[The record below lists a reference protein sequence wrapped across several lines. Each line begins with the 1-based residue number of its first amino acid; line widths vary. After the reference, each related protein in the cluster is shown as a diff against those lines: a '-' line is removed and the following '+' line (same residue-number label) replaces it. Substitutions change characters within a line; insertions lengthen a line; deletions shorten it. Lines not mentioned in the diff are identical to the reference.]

1 MLDPKV
7 DDMPREAEGLL
18 VRMWCECHRV
28 GYCPA
33 DAESLAHKTRC
44 DLQYVLRW
52 KRDCEQFFN
61 LQDGKLYSRR
71 MQEEKQ
77 RSEQA
82 RKNASVRYKKQTQ
95 SESESESES
104 DRGSANGTA
113 SCSANRSANR
123 SATGSADGTAKPSA
137 RPTLQEVATYCQQ
150 RQNHVDPQRWFDHYT
165 ANGWRVGPNPMTK
178 SSSSIF
184 RYFCSTATTS
194 AWSCRCGKPETVIV
208 PTHPVP

>member
-1 MLDPKV
+1 MPNEAWFKFYANDFMLDPKV

-18 VRMWCECHRV
+18 VRMWYECHRV

-61 LQDGKLYSRR
+61 LHDGKLYSRR

-82 RKNASVRYKKQTQ
+82 RKNASVRYKNKPNQNQSQ
-95 SESESESES
+95 SESQSESQS
-104 DRGSANGTA
+104 QSQTA
-113 SCSANRSANR
+113 A
-123 SATGSADGTAKPSA
+123 
-137 RPTLQEVATYCQQ
+137 
-150 RQNHVDPQRWFDHYT
+150 
-165 ANGWRVGPNPMTK
+165 
-178 SSSSIF
+178 
-184 RYFCSTATTS
+184 
-194 AWSCRCGKPETVIV
+194 
-208 PTHPVP
+208 